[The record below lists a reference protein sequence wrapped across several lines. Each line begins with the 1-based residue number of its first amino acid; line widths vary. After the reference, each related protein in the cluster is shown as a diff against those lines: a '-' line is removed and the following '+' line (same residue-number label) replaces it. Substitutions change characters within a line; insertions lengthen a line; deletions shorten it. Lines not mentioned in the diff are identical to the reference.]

1 MGLHLYFCTSV
12 SVQTKRLASS
22 STQLI
27 SVNNA
32 SVLASGSDTFLCS
45 YVRLQR
51 YVRTCLY
58 QRSIVLMNIFGFCF
72 FLCAPIMEDFFF
84 WLLVLLRLFW
94 CAHGPVQYH
103 METVIVVIDLASLRC
118 LGIAPYCHMTG
129 LLLVLEIILLLV
141 PGYLYPVPLCG
152 GDVSACRAGSCHI

>member
-12 SVQTKRLASS
+12 SVQTKRLAGS

-27 SVNNA
+27 CVS
-32 SVLASGSDTFLCS
+32 SGIRFRHFFVFLCKITKICENLS
-45 YVRLQR
+45 LSEKY
-51 YVRTCLY
+51 RTNEHFW
-58 QRSIVLMNIFGFCF
+58 VL
-72 FLCAPIMEDFFF
+72 FLFMCTHHGRFFF

-129 LLLVLEIILLLV
+129 LLLVLEIVLLLV
-141 PGYLYPVPLCG
+141 PGYLYLVPLCG